1 MTSKKDLQ
9 ERIEQI
15 DATLAILGELRA
27 ALMEELEAALK
38 EV

>member
-15 DATLAILGELRA
+15 DATLEILGELRA
-27 ALMEELEAALK
+27 ALVSEIEALK